1 MEPWRPNLDWLT
13 EDLAVGGSF
22 PAGRAA
28 HLARE
33 HGVGAVIDVRLEAC
47 DDAAEVTAC
56 GQRFLHLPT
65 QDLCGVSQP
74 MLDKG
79 VAFAREARAE
89 RRRLLIHCEHGIGR
103 SAILALCVLVDRGL
117 GPMEALILAK
127 DAREKVSPSE
137 AQYQAWTTW
146 LRRSTPRVAI
156 PSYHEF
162 GCVAYR
168 HLAASA

>member
-1 MEPWRPNLDWLT
+1 MDPWRPNLDWLT

-28 HLARE
+28 RLERE
-33 HGVGAVIDVRLEAC
+33 HGVGAVIDVRVETC
-47 DDAAEVTAC
+47 DDAAELAAR

-65 QDLCGVSQP
+65 QDQCGVSQR
-74 MLDKG
+74 MLDLG

-89 RRRLLIHCEHGIGR
+89 RRRLLVHCEHGIGR
-103 SAILALCVLVDRGL
+103 SAIVAFCILADRGL
-117 GPMEALILAK
+117 APMDALILTK

-137 AQYQAWTTW
+137 AQFRAWTTW
-146 LRRSTPRVAI
+146 LRRSIPGAAI

-168 HLAASA
+168 HLAAPA